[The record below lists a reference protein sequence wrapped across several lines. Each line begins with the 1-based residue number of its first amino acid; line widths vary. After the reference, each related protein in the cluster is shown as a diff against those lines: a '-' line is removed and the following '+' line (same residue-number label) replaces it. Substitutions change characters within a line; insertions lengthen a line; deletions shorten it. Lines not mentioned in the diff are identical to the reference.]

1 MLPSLMVVVMKLAC
15 EQCPPRAGIA
25 HLLEH
30 MAFKGSPRIGTR
42 DFVHEAPLL
51 NALDEGRPK
60 PYCRF

>member
-1 MLPSLMVVVMKLAC
+1 MSSA
-15 EQCPPRAGIA
+15 QPRAGIA

-51 NALDEGRPK
+51 NALDEGRPHSFHVIK
-60 PYCRF
+60 LSSP